1 MDWQR
6 VWRRI
11 DERRVS
17 LGWSK
22 ADLFR
27 SADISEPTYR
37 KMKAGVPVVSDAKR
51 RAITNALGWTPDSID
66 LILAGGEPVLD
77 EPAADLVNQLAGEVA
92 TLAAVVREQANT
104 IDRLRDDV
112 TALQTAVRR
121 AATSA

>member
-1 MDWQR
+1 
-6 VWRRI
+6 
-11 DERRVS
+11 
-17 LGWSK
+17 
-22 ADLFR
+22 
-27 SADISEPTYR
+27 
-37 KMKAGVPVVSDAKR
+37 MKAGVPVVSDAKR